1 MDKKCKICKK
11 KYNLP
16 CQLSCDHKFCFMCL
30 KMYISS
36 GNTKCYIC
44 GKFIT
49 ENLRRIRIK
58 DIIINISQWSNIKI
72 IWIYSKRYGNGWW
85 SYDYQSNRR
94 IEKIYQYHLKCQKLM
109 KKKNYNGIK
118 VKLVL
123 QKKNHKRHPHVINN
137 TTNIEEYLCHNIK
150 YDTIDLYEDSTNNDT
165 IVSIHYNSDVD
176 DVDDKI
182 NVTQTNKILP
192 DNKITS
198 YTINFG
204 HVYYKMDFVN
214 MLQINMDNTYK
225 RRNIKRIK
233 LTDTDNDIFDA
244 MKNKYRISGIVGI
257 KF

>member
-1 MDKKCKICKK
+1 
-11 KYNLP
+11 
-16 CQLSCDHKFCFMCL
+16 
-30 KMYISS
+30 
-36 GNTKCYIC
+36 
-44 GKFIT
+44 
-49 ENLRRIRIK
+49 
-58 DIIINISQWSNIKI
+58 
-72 IWIYSKRYGNGWW
+72 
-85 SYDYQSNRR
+85 
-94 IEKIYQYHLKCQKLM
+94 M
-109 KKKNYNGIK
+109 KKKNYNRIK

-165 IVSIHYNSDVD
+165 IVSIHYNSDEETKKGD
-176 DVDDKI
+176 GVDDKI

-233 LTDTDNDIFDA
+233 LTDTENDIFDA